1 MFAYL
6 LSKSSTTTNCKK
18 ICDNLW
24 LQVAV
29 QLVNMGNF
37 WRRLCPSP
45 MVCLAY
51 SLREACYMATFGEK
65 IQRRVI
71 WQAFWKVRRHPP
83 LSYVSQATL
92 YWKLGEQRASTS
104 VLCKWYPGAR
114 TRGAFCNQPQR
125 EESLSR
131 RTMYLGEGPNRQPL
145 TTPLSQYL
153 LWPSPRKLTLTVHTL
168 KSL

>member
-1 MFAYL
+1 MSTFACL
-6 LSKSSTTTNCKK
+6 LSKSSTTTNCNK
-18 ICDNLW
+18 ICENLW

-29 QLVNMGNF
+29 QLVTMGNF

-51 SLREACYMATFGEK
+51 SLREACFMAT

-71 WQAFWKVRRHPP
+71 WQAFGKVRRHPP
-83 LSYVSQATL
+83 LSYVDVSQATL
-92 YWKLGEQRASTS
+92 YWTLGEQRASTS
-104 VLCKWYPGAR
+104 SLCKWYPGAR
-114 TRGAFCNQPQR
+114 RRGAFCNQPQR

-131 RTMYLGEGPNRQPL
+131 RTMYLGEGPNRQQL

-153 LWPSPRKLTLTVHTL
+153 L
-168 KSL
+168 